1 MTAKAAY
8 DIARPVTLRWA
19 EDSQLLSLS
28 GTWDSSSNY
37 LGGDGDWSLLFFSP
51 SKRSVAHISVAEGK
65 AAVVNAHGVT
75 EQPELQ
81 QIGLWRLDS
90 PEVVKVLRS
99 SGGDEFLQGQ
109 PQAGL
114 ALSLNLV
121 GEVAWSA
128 RLIDQENRRILEV
141 HVDADDGEMVEIRQ
155 SG

>member
-1 MTAKAAY
+1 M
-8 DIARPVTLRWA
+8 
-19 EDSQLLSLS
+19 
-28 GTWDSSSNY
+28 
-37 LGGDGDWSLLFFSP
+37 
-51 SKRSVAHISVAEGK
+51 
-65 AAVVNAHGVT
+65 
-75 EQPELQ
+75 
-81 QIGLWRLDS
+81 
-90 PEVVKVLRS
+90 LRS